1 LRIIGGTHRSR
12 VLNAPAS
19 LPVRP
24 TTDFAKTGLFNIL
37 DNRFSIKSCSALD
50 LYAGIGSFSF
60 EFLSRGCGNVIC
72 VDKHAGCIKFINE
85 TKVLLKDNNV
95 IKPIQTDVLLFLENN
110 QSTFDII
117 LADPP
122 YAETP
127 AETLVNLIFSKK
139 MLKQKGVF
147 ILEHASSNSFSH
159 LKNFESSRKYGSVTF
174 SFFSN
179 IEE

>member
-1 LRIIGGTHRSR
+1 MRIVGGIHRSR

-37 DNRFSIKSCSALD
+37 DNRFNIKSCAALD

-60 EFLSRGCGNVIC
+60 EFLSRGCKNIIC
-72 VDKHAGCIKFINE
+72 VDKHSGCIKFINE
-85 TKVLLKDNNV
+85 TKQLLKDENA

-110 QSTFDII
+110 LSKFDII

-139 MLKQKGVF
+139 MLNPKGIF
-147 ILEHASSNSFSH
+147 IIEHASTNSYSH
-159 LKNFESSRKYGSVTF
+159 LPYFETSRKYGSVTF

-179 IEE
+179 IEN

>member
-1 LRIIGGTHRSR
+1 MRIVGGIHRSR

-37 DNRFSIKSCSALD
+37 DNRFNIKSCSVLD

-60 EFLSRGCGNVIC
+60 EFLSRGCKNIVC
-72 VDKHAGCIKFINE
+72 VDKHAGCIRFINE
-85 TKVLLKDNNV
+85 TKVLLKDENV
-95 IKPIQTDVLLFLENN
+95 IKPIQTDVILFLENN
-110 QSTFDII
+110 LSTFDII

-127 AETLVNLIFSKK
+127 AENLVNQIFSKK
-139 MLKQKGVF
+139 MLNKNGVF
-147 ILEHASSNSFSH
+147 ILEHASTNAYNH
-159 LKNFESSRKYGSVTF
+159 LAYFESSRKYGSVTF